1 MLPVMSIPA
10 RRRMSA
16 DEFLDWAMAQPEG
29 ARYELVAGEV
39 VAMPPERAV
48 QGRTKLAAFDALRA
62 AVAEAGLSCEAF
74 IDGMAVRV
82 DDGTV
87 YEPDVLLRC
96 GPPVPDDCVEIR
108 DPVIV
113 VEVLSPS
120 STSRDTGGKLDD
132 YFRIP
137 AVRHYL
143 IVKTAN
149 RTVIHHRR
157 DAAGEVQTRILREGT
172 LALEPPGLAV
182 DVAFLFPPRP

>member
-1 MLPVMSIPA
+1 MSIPA
-10 RRRMSA
+10 RRRMTA
-16 DEFLDWAMAQPEG
+16 DEFLDWAMTQPDG

-39 VAMPPERAV
+39 VAMAPERAV
-48 QGRTKLAAFDALRA
+48 HGRSKAAAFDALRA

-82 DDGTV
+82 DDTTV

-96 GPPVPDDCVEIR
+96 GAPVADDCVEIL

-120 STSRDTGGKLDD
+120 SGSRDRGGKLDD
-132 YFRIP
+132 YFRI
-137 AVRHYL
+137 ASVRHYL

-149 RTVIHHRR
+149 RTVMHHRR
-157 DAAGEVQTRILREGT
+157 DDAGEVQTRILRDGT
-172 LALEPPGLAV
+172 LALQPPGLAV
-182 DVAFLFPPRP
+182 AVASLFPARS

>member
-1 MLPVMSIPA
+1 
-10 RRRMSA
+10 
-16 DEFLDWAMAQPEG
+16 
-29 ARYELVAGEV
+29 
-39 VAMPPERAV
+39 
-48 QGRTKLAAFDALRA
+48 
-62 AVAEAGLSCEAF
+62 
-74 IDGMAVRV
+74 MAVRV

-172 LALEPPGLAV
+172 LALDPPGLAV
-182 DVAFLFPPRP
+182 DMASLFPPRY